1 MYVCKLYVMYSVRNT
16 YILCTCMYVCMHAC
30 MYVSMYVSMYVC
42 MYVLVFWLGLF
53 VVVAPPK
60 LLSAPPTEVQ
70 ISILHN
76 QALLYLITMKP
87 HDIITQ
93 PTNHIV

>member
-1 MYVCKLYVMYSVRNT
+1 MVCYQCQNSG
-16 YILCTCMYVCMHAC
+16 
-30 MYVSMYVSMYVC
+30 S
-42 MYVLVFWLGLF
+42 VLVRPFCGG
-53 VVVAPPK
+53 V
-60 LLSAPPTEVQ
+60 APPTEVQ
-70 ISILHN
+70 ISILHH